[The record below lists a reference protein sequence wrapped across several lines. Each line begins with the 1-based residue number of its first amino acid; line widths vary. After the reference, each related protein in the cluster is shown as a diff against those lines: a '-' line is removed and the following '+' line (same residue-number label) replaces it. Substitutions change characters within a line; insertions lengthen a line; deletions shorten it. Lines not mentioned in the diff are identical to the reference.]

1 MVVRMGV
8 EPTTFRLGGGCSLQ
22 LSYRTIYIRF
32 HYKIC
37 SSCLGKNV
45 LPRMVLRRRLHS
57 PAVLRGHGY
66 TLTSLLTN
74 ENLELYLLDVP
85 QILFDSNH

>member
-1 MVVRMGV
+1 
-8 EPTTFRLGGGCSLQ
+8 
-22 LSYRTIYIRF
+22 
-32 HYKIC
+32 
-37 SSCLGKNV
+37 
-45 LPRMVLRRRLHS
+45 
-57 PAVLRGHGY
+57 VLRGHGY

>member
-1 MVVRMGV
+1 MYNLFGVLEVVRT
-8 EPTTFRLGGGCSLQ
+8 PD
-22 LSYRTIYIRF
+22 LS
-32 HYKIC
+32 
-37 SSCLGKNV
+37 
-45 LPRMVLRRRLHS
+45 LRRRLHS

-74 ENLELYLLDVP
+74 ENLGLYLFDVP